1 MVLSDPVAPTGRWP
15 FILSQCELHLTDD
28 VVHLKRKS

>member
-1 MVLSDPVAPTGRWP
+1 MVLSDPVAPTGRWT

-28 VVHLKRKS
+28 ADAVH